1 MSAAGSTAGEVERR
15 IRAYEAMG
23 WHRTGWEGDE
33 AAADWLIAELGAMEV
48 EAREQRF
55 QAPRWWWS
63 VNVEL
68 RIGPWSI
75 PGEPLSDGGLTP
87 PDGVS
92 GRVGFVE
99 GGEYDGSPI
108 ALWRRGPDDSDRLA
122 AGVYDDLAALQ
133 AAGARAVVLVMGDE
147 HGRPVLR
154 NAERPWDPID
164 LPVLQVSAEDAEDGI
179 DWSEE
184 ATVVVEGRREVV
196 EARNVVA
203 EIAGADGEAAPVALI
218 TPKSGWF
225 TCAAERGG
233 GIAVWLAVAE
243 RIMGRIAD
251 GERPRRGLRLVAS
264 SGHELHH
271 LGLEAYLES
280 LGDGVTDVAAWVHLG
295 ASIGAKRGT
304 ARLAASDA
312 ELMGLAQSALGAAG
326 IEREALA
333 VGRSGYGEARNIAE
347 VGGRYVSLLG
357 GHPYFHSPM
366 DTFERAVDADLAARH
381 VDAVES
387 VVRGLLG

>member
-1 MSAAGSTAGEVERR
+1 MSGAGSTAGEVERR

-23 WHRTGWEGDE
+23 WHRTGWEGDD
-33 AAADWLIAELGAMEV
+33 AAADWLIAELGAAGI

-55 QAPRWWWS
+55 RAPRWEWERAE
-63 VNVEL
+63 VHVAGG
-68 RIGPWSI
+68 RTIF
-75 PGEPLSDGGLTP
+75 GEPLSDGPLKAGVVAPLRSA
-87 PDGVS
+87 PDGQNVCIAVWRTEPS
-92 GRVGFVE
+92 QPLPLDNSVYGRLE
-99 GGEYDGSPI
+99 ELR
-108 ALWRRGPDDSDRLA
+108 ALGA
-122 AGVYDDLAALQ
+122 Q
-133 AAGARAVVLVMGDE
+133 AVLLVMGDE
-147 HGRPVLR
+147 HGNKVLR

-164 LPVLQVSAEDAEDGI
+164 LPVLQVASADADSLIEGAI
-179 DWSEE
+179 GEL
-184 ATVVVEGRREVV
+184 VIEGRREVV

-203 EIAGADGEAAPVALI
+203 EIAGADGEAAPAALI

-243 RIMGRIAD
+243 RIAG

-280 LGDGVTDVAAWVHLG
+280 LGDGVTEVAAWVHLG

-312 ELMGLAQSALGAAG
+312 ELMALAQSALSAAG
-326 IEREALA
+326 IEREAFA

-366 DTFERAVDADLAARH
+366 DTFERTVDADLVVRH

>member
-1 MSAAGSTAGEVERR
+1 MSGAGEAERR

-23 WHRTGWEGDE
+23 WHRTGWPGDE
-33 AAADWLIAELGAMEV
+33 AAADWLIAELAGAGV

-55 QAPRWWWS
+55 RAPRWRWERAE
-63 VNVEL
+63 VRVAGGGTVL
-68 RIGPWSI
+68 
-75 PGEPLSDGGLTP
+75 GEPLSDGGLTRP
-87 PDGVS
+87 EGLS
-92 GRVGFVE
+92 GRVGFV
-99 GGEYDGSPI
+99 GDGEYDGSPI
-108 ALWRRGPDDSDRLA
+108 AVWRRGPEDTDRLA
-122 AGVYDDLAALQ
+122 AGVYEDLAALQ

-147 HGRPVLR
+147 QGNAVLR
-154 NAERPWDPID
+154 NAERPWEPIG
-164 LPVLQVSAEDAEDGI
+164 LPVLQVAPADVEVGV
-179 DWSEE
+179 DWSEK
-184 ATVVVEGRREVV
+184 ATVIIEGRREVV
-196 EARNVVA
+196 EARNVVG
-203 EIAGADGEAAPVALI
+203 EIAGTDSEAAPAALI

-243 RIMGRIAD
+243 RIAQ

-280 LGDGVTDVAAWVHLG
+280 LGEGVTEAAAWVHLG
-295 ASIGAKRGT
+295 ASIGARRGT

-312 ELMGLAQSALGAAG
+312 ELMGLAQSALAAAG
-326 IEREALA
+326 IEREAFA

-366 DTFERAVDADLAARH
+366 DVFERAVDVELVGRH
-381 VDAVES
+381 VDAVERM
-387 VVRGLLG
+387 VRGLLG

>member
-1 MSAAGSTAGEVERR
+1 MSGAMSAAGEVERR

-33 AAADWLIAELGAMEV
+33 AAADWLIAELEAMGV

-55 QAPRWWWS
+55 RAPRWEWERAE
-63 VNVEL
+63 VHVAGG
-68 RIGPWSI
+68 RII
-75 PGEPLSDGGLTP
+75 FGEPLSDGPLKAGVVAPLRSA
-87 PDGVS
+87 PDGHTVC
-92 GRVGFVE
+92 
-99 GGEYDGSPI
+99 I
-108 ALWRRGPDDSDRLA
+108 AVWRTEPGQPLPLDNSVYNRL
-122 AGVYDDLAALQ
+122 DELRALGAQ
-133 AAGARAVVLVMGDE
+133 AVLLVMGDE
-147 HGRPVLR
+147 HGNKILR

-164 LPVLQVSAEDAEDGI
+164 LPVLQVASADADSLVEGAI
-179 DWSEE
+179 GEL
-184 ATVVVEGRREVV
+184 VIEGRREVV
-196 EARNVVA
+196 EARNVVG
-203 EIAGADGEAAPVALI
+203 EIAGADGAAAPVALI

-243 RIMGRIAD
+243 RIMGRIAG

-280 LGDGVTDVAAWVHLG
+280 LGDGVTEVAVWVHLG

-312 ELMGLAQSALGAAG
+312 ELMGLAQAALAAAG

-347 VGGRYVSLLG
+347 AGGRYVSLLG

-366 DTFERAVDADLAARH
+366 DTFERAVDVDLAVRH

-387 VVRGLLG
+387 VVRALLA

>member
-1 MSAAGSTAGEVERR
+1 MSGGSSTAGEVERR

-23 WHRTGWEGDE
+23 WHRTGWEGDD
-33 AAADWLIAELGAMEV
+33 AAADWLIAELGAAGV
-48 EAREQRF
+48 EAREQSFR
-55 QAPRWWWS
+55 APRWRWERAE
-63 VNVEL
+63 VHVT
-68 RIGPWSI
+68 GGGTVF
-75 PGEPLSDGGLTP
+75 GEPLSDGGLTP
-87 PDGVS
+87 PEGVS
-92 GRVGFVE
+92 GRVGFV
-99 GGEYDGSPI
+99 GDGEYDGSPI
-108 ALWRRGPDDSDRLA
+108 ALWRRGPDDTDRLA
-122 AGVYDDLAALQ
+122 VGIYDDLAALQ

-147 HGRPVLR
+147 HGNAVLR
-154 NAERPWDPID
+154 NAERPWEPID
-164 LPVLQVSAEDAEDGI
+164 LPVLQVAPADAGSLAEGAIGELVI
-179 DWSEE
+179 
-184 ATVVVEGRREVV
+184 EGRREVV
-196 EARNVVA
+196 EARNVVG
-203 EIAGADGEAAPVALI
+203 EIAGVDSEAAPAALI

-233 GIAVWLAVAE
+233 GIAVWLAAAE
-243 RIMGRIAD
+243 RIAR

-280 LGDGVTDVAAWVHLG
+280 LGEGVTEVAAWVHLG
-295 ASIGAKRGT
+295 ASIGAKRGA

-312 ELMGLAQSALGAAG
+312 ELMGLAQAALAAAG
-326 IEREALA
+326 IEREAFA

-347 VGGRYVSLLG
+347 AGGRYVSLLG

-366 DTFERAVDADLAARH
+366 DVFERAVDVDLVVRH

>member
-1 MSAAGSTAGEVERR
+1 MSGAMSAAGEVERR

-33 AAADWLIAELGAMEV
+33 AAADWLITELGAMGV

-55 QAPRWWWS
+55 RAPRWWWS

-108 ALWRRGPDDSDRLA
+108 ALWRRGLDDSDRLA

-164 LPVLQVSAEDAEDGI
+164 LPVLQVAAEDAEDGI
-179 DWSEE
+179 DWSDE

-196 EARNVVA
+196 EARNVVG

-243 RIMGRIAD
+243 RIAG

-280 LGDGVTDVAAWVHLG
+280 LGDGVTEVAAWVHLG

-366 DTFERAVDADLAARH
+366 DTFERAVDADLVVRH